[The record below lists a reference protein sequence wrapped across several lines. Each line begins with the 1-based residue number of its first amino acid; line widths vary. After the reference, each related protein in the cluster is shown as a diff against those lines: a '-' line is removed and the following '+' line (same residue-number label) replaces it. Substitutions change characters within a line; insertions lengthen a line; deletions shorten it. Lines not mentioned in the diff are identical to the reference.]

1 VTTRAP
7 VTGTK
12 DTLEVFLDIKQ
23 GLCLGEPIF
32 SEIDTETGKIS
43 ISASIYFRRL
53 DLSSVV
59 FYDQQLFFVDRDAI
73 PDFAVTYWVGP
84 YWRRQ
89 C

>member
-23 GLCLGEPIF
+23 ETLSRRANL

-43 ISASIYFRRL
+43 IVRVDLLSATGM
-53 DLSSVV
+53 SSVV
-59 FYDQQLFFVDRDAI
+59 FYDQQLFFVTVTRDR
-73 PDFAVTYWVGP
+73 TS
-84 YWRRQ
+84 Q
-89 C
+89 